1 MKALACLPLA
11 LGYVVAVLAIA
22 HAAPTGAGTEDR
34 YVAARDAAIS
44 KLKLIAKSG
53 DSGAV
58 TKAEDAARADLEA
71 RMRAI
76 LGPLAFGGFGPGQL
90 NLDTLSEG
98 DEGFG
103 MLDGLRFDAL
113 AGKNGEPAGST
124 DAAGR
129 YVEPKAHIIVTTQ
142 TLLVRWLAGHKEWW
156 GRSVKNV
163 PQRVG
168 AALTD
173 ESFYTQAISTDSAV
187 VRLAALPIAKPGSA
201 SFVTAMLGGRTQSE
215 VPDAA
220 DEVFTAAIA
229 GGRVTVAYGAIE
241 PKVKIAAC
249 DAIRA
254 DYNKRSEDA
263 DDALR
268 EGRIDQKAYDRL
280 GNLRDQGEAAFKR
293 CFSARAAAEPAFPG
307 TVRQAQALLQTALGK

>member
-1 MKALACLPLA
+1 MKAVVNRSLA
-11 LGYVVAVLAIA
+11 LGCLLAGLAID
-22 HAAPTGAGTEDR
+22 HAAPGGAGAEDR
-34 YVAARDAAIS
+34 YVAVRDAAIK

-53 DSGAV
+53 NSDAAA
-58 TKAEDAARADLEA
+58 KAEDAARADLEA
-71 RMRAI
+71 QMRAI
-76 LGPLAFGGFGPGQL
+76 LGPLAYAGFGAGQL

-113 AGKNGEPAGST
+113 TGRNGEPAGAT

-129 YVEPKAHIIVTTQ
+129 YAEPKAHIIVTTQ
-142 TLLVRWLAGHKEWW
+142 TLLVRWLTAHKEWW
-156 GRSVKNV
+156 GKGVKNV
-163 PQRVG
+163 PQRAS

-187 VRLAALPIAKPGSA
+187 VSLAALPITKPASA
-201 SFVTAMLGGRTQSE
+201 SFATAMLGGGTQSE

-220 DEVFTAAIA
+220 DEVFVAATA
-229 GGRVTVAYGAIE
+229 GRRVTVAYGAIE
-241 PKVKIAAC
+241 PRVKIAAC
-249 DAIRA
+249 DVIRA

-268 EGRIDQKAYDRL
+268 QGRIDQKAYDRL
-280 GNLRDQGEAAFKR
+280 GNLRDQGEAAFTR
-293 CFSARAAAEPAFPG
+293 CFMARAAAEPAFAEA
-307 TVRQAQALLQTALGK
+307 VRQAQALLQTAVGK